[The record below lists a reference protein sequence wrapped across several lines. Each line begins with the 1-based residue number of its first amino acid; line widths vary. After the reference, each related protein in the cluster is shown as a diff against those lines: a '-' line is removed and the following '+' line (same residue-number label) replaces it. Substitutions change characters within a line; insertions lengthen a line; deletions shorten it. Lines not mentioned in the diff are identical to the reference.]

1 MARPVSPTEPVEHRL
16 RVLFVDDDPAILDA
30 HRRRLRRDCTVETAT
45 NGADALR
52 LVSAAVEAG
61 TPYAVCVSDLRMP
74 GMDGARLLELVKAA
88 TPDTVRILL
97 TGHADVETAISAVNR
112 AGVFRFLLKP
122 CEPAELSAALEAAA
136 THYALVTSERELLEQ
151 TLRGS
156 IAAFLEALALAHPR
170 AFAHSVR
177 ATQIV
182 TQLTAALQPE
192 RAWEFEIAAMLADI
206 GAVTL
211 PADVVD
217 KLYGGTVLSPEEQA
231 MVDRLPDVVDRLV
244 TPIPRLEHVREILRW
259 RDRRYD
265 GVSVSGATG
274 DVGAPG
280 GTGRPTPGPLGAE
293 IPLASRVLKVA
304 RDFEELDSGGLG
316 PADTV
321 EIMRRR
327 MGAYDP
333 AVLSALARIFHAEE
347 RPRVL
352 TEVDLTD
359 LGDVPAGTRIA
370 RDLVTQGG
378 TLLLSRGHELTPSTI
393 ERLRNWSA
401 RSPVGSILLSMPV
414 SASVE
419 EAETTFGTTVSA
431 PTGKTRG

>member
-1 MARPVSPTEPVEHRL
+1 MARSVKPSEHGERRL
-16 RVLFVDDDPAILDA
+16 RVLFVDDDPSILEA

-52 LVSAAVEAG
+52 LVNAATESG
-61 TPYAVCVSDLRMP
+61 NPYAICVSDLRMP
-74 GMDGARLLELVKAA
+74 GMDGARLLELVKAGA
-88 TPDTVRILL
+88 PDTVRILL

-136 THYALVTSERELLEQ
+136 AQYALVTSERELLEQ

-156 IAAFLEALALAHPR
+156 IAAFLEALSLAHPR

-177 ATQIV
+177 ATRIV
-182 TQLTAALQPE
+182 TQLSAALQPE
-192 RAWEFEIAAMLADI
+192 GAWEFEIAAMLADI

-217 KLYGGTVLSPEEQA
+217 KLYGGTVLSADEQA
-231 MVDRLPDVVDRLV
+231 MVDRLPEVVDRLV

-259 RDRRYD
+259 RDRRHD
-265 GVSVSGATG
+265 GAAATG
-274 DVGAPG
+274 TTVGSR
-280 GTGRPTPGPLGAE
+280 RPTPGPIGDQ

-304 RDFEELDSGGLG
+304 RDFEELDSGGLSA
-316 PADTV
+316 ADTV

-327 MGAYDP
+327 VGAYDP
-333 AVLSALARIFHAEE
+333 AVLSVLARIFHAEE

-359 LGDVPAGTRIA
+359 LWDLPVGTRIA

-419 EAETTFGTTVSA
+419 EAETSLGTIVSS
-431 PTGKTRG
+431 PTGKARG